1 MPKCEATVAVFILSG
16 VLREVWV
23 PKCEAECN
31 YVLSGDLREL
41 WVPKCE
47 ATVIVFTSSGVLV
60 VRLVLKIE
68 GLAIVFLWKTF

>member
-23 PKCEAECN
+23 PKCEAEVV
-31 YVLSGDLREL
+31 VLSGDLREV

-47 ATVIVFTSSGVLV
+47 ATGIVFTFSGVLV
-60 VRLVLKIE
+60 VSLVL
-68 GLAIVFLWKTF
+68 T